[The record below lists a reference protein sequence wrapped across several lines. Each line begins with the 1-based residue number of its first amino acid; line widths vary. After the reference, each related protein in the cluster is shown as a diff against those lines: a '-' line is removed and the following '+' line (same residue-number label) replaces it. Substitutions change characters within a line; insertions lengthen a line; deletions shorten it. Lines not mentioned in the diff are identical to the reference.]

1 MTRTTNRPADE
12 NSCQLRSRF
21 AQRLNVPDDVR
32 LAPSLAAA
40 LLDNCFDRPQIV
52 SSQPTFRI
60 RPNTSVSRDYKPLK
74 AVRAALMVRSMSA
87 GV

>member
-1 MTRTTNRPADE
+1 MTRTTNRTADE
-12 NSCQLRSRF
+12 NSCQLRSRL

-52 SSQPTFRI
+52 SSQPT
-60 RPNTSVSRDYKPLK
+60 PVSDLIHPFLETINP
-74 AVRAALMVRSMSA
+74 
-87 GV
+87 